1 MKLVAVLVWYD
12 EDPQLLYETVSRLGQ
27 IPVDALVAVD
37 GARELYPGATGSS
50 SPSNHAAIAEAAR
63 MVGMPATIHSPA
75 RPWEG
80 SGEVTQRT
88 FALRLAEALTEPDDW
103 FLVVDAD
110 HILERVDS
118 SFRGRLEACDKEVAT
133 YALVQR
139 ARKVAELSPL
149 EREVIAAHADEWPGT
164 VDAPE
169 VEPLRMLYRARR
181 GLRYGPLHWELTGP
195 KGKLWGLGTDALLPA
210 EDLTEV
216 IIFEHAWDHRTEDR
230 LRAALEYYERRDE
243 AGLENAEVLAAAR
256 AIKAQNAPQ
265 YLTEDPADPPV
276 ASDGSGS

>member
-1 MKLVAVLVWYD
+1 MKLVAVLIWYD
-12 EDPQLLYETVSRLGQ
+12 EDPQLLYETVTRLGQ

-37 GARELYPGATGSS
+37 GARDLYPGATGSS
-50 SPSNHAAIAEAAR
+50 PSSNHAAIADAAR
-63 MVGMPATIHSPA
+63 TIGVTATIHSPA

-80 SGEVTQRT
+80 SGEVNQRT

-110 HILERVDS
+110 HILERVDA
-118 SFRGRLEACDKEVAT
+118 SFRGRLEASDKEVAT

-139 ARKVAELSPL
+139 AREVAELSPL

-169 VEPLRMLYRARR
+169 IEPLRMLYRARR

-210 EDLTEV
+210 EDLTELLV
-216 IIFEHAWDHRTEDR
+216 FEHAWDHRTEDR
-230 LRAALEYYERRDE
+230 LRAALEYYDRRDE
-243 AGLENAEVLAAAR
+243 AGLENPEVLAAAR
-256 AIKAQNAPQ
+256 AIKARNARQ
-265 YLTEDPADPPV
+265 YLTEDPADTPV
-276 ASDGSGS
+276 ANDGS